1 MDYFCTLGGAIALMM
16 TKSPADVIHSHPKIK
31 NYGDFQLI
39 GNPYYKRDA
48 SFRGYERVRN
58 WVKSAAAVTALLL
71 AGCASEP
78 PKKIVNRQDSPL
90 IGAPPQKMATVW
102 SMMTE
107 YAARSYGVD
116 QKLVDAIIIV
126 ESGGNPSAVSK
137 SNAVGLM
144 QIKAS
149 TAGREVYRSQGKHG
163 QPTRSELRDPVKN
176 IDIGTA
182 YLRILQRQQLAG
194 IQNPETLRYATIVS
208 YANGAGALLRTF
220 SKDRNRA
227 IAMINALSPDE
238 FYQHVQNNHP
248 AAQAPRYL
256 WKVTTAYRTI

>member
-1 MDYFCTLGGAIALMM
+1 MRKSVKMAAMIA
-16 TKSPADVIHSHPKIK
+16 
-31 NYGDFQLI
+31 
-39 GNPYYKRDA
+39 
-48 SFRGYERVRN
+48 
-58 WVKSAAAVTALLL
+58 ALLL

-78 PKKIVNRQDSPL
+78 QRKIVRQPDTPL
-90 IGAPPQKMATVW
+90 TQAPPSQVASAW

-107 YAARSYGVD
+107 QAAQRNGVD
-116 QKLVDAIIIV
+116 QKLVEAIISV
-126 ESGGNPSAVSK
+126 ESGGNPTVVSK

-149 TAGREVYRSQGKHG
+149 TAEREVYRSQGRRG
-163 QPTRSELRDPVKN
+163 QPTKSELRDPVKN

-182 YLRILQRQQLAG
+182 YLRILQEQQLAG
-194 IQNPETLRYATIVS
+194 IRDPKTLRYATIVS

-220 SKDRNRA
+220 SRDRDRA
-227 IAMINALSPDE
+227 IAMINAMTPE
-238 FYQHVQNNHP
+238 AFYQHVQDKHP

>member
-1 MDYFCTLGGAIALMM
+1 MKKSVKTAAMIA
-16 TKSPADVIHSHPKIK
+16 
-31 NYGDFQLI
+31 
-39 GNPYYKRDA
+39 
-48 SFRGYERVRN
+48 
-58 WVKSAAAVTALLL
+58 ALLL

-78 PKKIVNRQDSPL
+78 QRKIVRQPDTPL
-90 IGAPPQKMATVW
+90 TQAPPSQVASTW
-102 SMMTE
+102 SVMTE
-107 YAARSYGVD
+107 QAAQRNGVD
-116 QKLVDAIIIV
+116 QKLVEAIITV
-126 ESGGNPSAVSK
+126 ESGGNPTVVSK

-149 TAGREVYRSQGKHG
+149 TAGREVYRSQGRRG

-182 YLRILQRQQLAG
+182 YLRILQEQQLAG
-194 IQNPETLRYATIVS
+194 IRDPKTLRYATIVS

-220 SKDRNRA
+220 SRDRDRA
-227 IAMINALSPDE
+227 IAMINAMTPE
-238 FYQHVQNNHP
+238 AFYRHVQDKHP

>member
-1 MDYFCTLGGAIALMM
+1 MRKSVKMAAMIA
-16 TKSPADVIHSHPKIK
+16 
-31 NYGDFQLI
+31 
-39 GNPYYKRDA
+39 
-48 SFRGYERVRN
+48 
-58 WVKSAAAVTALLL
+58 ALLL

-78 PKKIVNRQDSPL
+78 QRKIVRQPDTPL
-90 IGAPPQKMATVW
+90 TQAPPSQVASAW

-107 YAARSYGVD
+107 QAAQRNGVD
-116 QKLVDAIIIV
+116 QKLVEAIISV
-126 ESGGNPSAVSK
+126 ESGGNPTVVSK

-149 TAGREVYRSQGKHG
+149 TAGREVYRSQGRRG
-163 QPTRSELRDPVKN
+163 QPTKSELRDPVKN

-182 YLRILQRQQLAG
+182 YLRILQEQQLAG
-194 IQNPETLRYATIVS
+194 IRDPKTLRYATIVS

-220 SKDRNRA
+220 SRDRDRA
-227 IAMINALSPDE
+227 IAMINAMTPE
-238 FYQHVQNNHP
+238 AFYQHVQDKHP

>member
-1 MDYFCTLGGAIALMM
+1 MAAMIA
-16 TKSPADVIHSHPKIK
+16 
-31 NYGDFQLI
+31 
-39 GNPYYKRDA
+39 
-48 SFRGYERVRN
+48 
-58 WVKSAAAVTALLL
+58 ALLL

-78 PKKIVNRQDSPL
+78 QRKIVRQPDTPL
-90 IGAPPQKMATVW
+90 TQAPPSQVASAW

-107 YAARSYGVD
+107 QAAQRNGVD
-116 QKLVDAIIIV
+116 QKLVEAIISV
-126 ESGGNPSAVSK
+126 ESGGNPTVVSK

-149 TAGREVYRSQGKHG
+149 TAGREVYRSQGRRG
-163 QPTRSELRDPVKN
+163 QPTKSELRDPVKN

-182 YLRILQRQQLAG
+182 YLRILQEQQLAG
-194 IQNPETLRYATIVS
+194 IRDPKTLRYATIVS

-220 SKDRNRA
+220 SRDRDRA
-227 IAMINALSPDE
+227 IAMINAMTPE
-238 FYQHVQNNHP
+238 AFYQHVQDKHP